1 MFSPNRFSV
10 LQSLE
15 SEDVPKI
22 IKAPNPRGPRS
33 CTSIIAEAVCIHGN
47 LKEILRDN
55 SMGANLSELLRA
67 EKKALES
74 DFKSFRSCPD
84 SLIPEILTAIEA
96 RILKIKGV
104 LPVKG
109 EISTE
114 DSGGSSEHLVTP
126 NIHERK
132 VDEAGS
138 RFVGHEATER
148 EGGKA
153 DLGQEFSEGV
163 VYDQFP
169 LVLPSPN
176 DGIAN
181 DDKNLEV
188 VSSEKDV
195 VKVDSKPVQES
206 LEADESGQSEDEQGS
221 HESLLI
227 PLVSLHGTNPI
238 VNFDDNPIA
247 VNIVDDLYSINK
259 GGIRRKRV
267 GENGILTGSAPKVL
281 DEMTK
286 SNFGK
291 NKLVMFHGKDSVKSK
306 LGSGRSKL
314 KGVGDDLESAPFST
328 PGEEEINIVSG
339 RHCLPGFDPFCK
351 DGVRVQQVGEAEFST
366 EPNLEVSEEMPQRMN
381 GDLKS
386 LAGECMKQAGG
397 SGPGFQTGC
406 KLEEHKAS
414 VQPIGASSWASI
426 VASKGDPKQLS
437 PRLNHRS
444 PVGKLEYVE
453 PKELG
458 IIDIDE
464 NLVDEEF
471 WENSLVGYF
480 FNAQLPFGLIRA
492 TAMNLWRHEGLS
504 DVYGNDQGF
513 FFFKFNSAKS
523 MERILEIGL
532 WHFS

>member
-47 LKEILRDN
+47 LKEILRDK

-138 RFVGHEATER
+138 GFVGHEATER

-153 DLGQEFSEGV
+153 DLEFSEGV

-188 VSSEKDV
+188 VSFEKDV

-238 VNFDDNPIA
+238 VNFDDNP
-247 VNIVDDLYSINK
+247 
-259 GGIRRKRV
+259 
-267 GENGILTGSAPKVL
+267 P
-281 DEMTK
+281 
-286 SNFGK
+286 
-291 NKLVMFHGKDSVKSK
+291 
-306 LGSGRSKL
+306 
-314 KGVGDDLESAPFST
+314 
-328 PGEEEINIVSG
+328 
-339 RHCLPGFDPFCK
+339 
-351 DGVRVQQVGEAEFST
+351 
-366 EPNLEVSEEMPQRMN
+366 
-381 GDLKS
+381 
-386 LAGECMKQAGG
+386 
-397 SGPGFQTGC
+397 
-406 KLEEHKAS
+406 
-414 VQPIGASSWASI
+414 
-426 VASKGDPKQLS
+426 
-437 PRLNHRS
+437 
-444 PVGKLEYVE
+444 
-453 PKELG
+453 
-458 IIDIDE
+458 
-464 NLVDEEF
+464 
-471 WENSLVGYF
+471 
-480 FNAQLPFGLIRA
+480 
-492 TAMNLWRHEGLS
+492 LW
-504 DVYGNDQGF
+504 
-513 FFFKFNSAKS
+513 
-523 MERILEIGL
+523 
-532 WHFS
+532 

>member
-1 MFSPNRFSV
+1 
-10 LQSLE
+10 
-15 SEDVPKI
+15 
-22 IKAPNPRGPRS
+22 
-33 CTSIIAEAVCIHGN
+33 
-47 LKEILRDN
+47 
-55 SMGANLSELLRA
+55 MGANLSELLRA

-138 RFVGHEATER
+138 GFVGHEATEH

-169 LVLPSPN
+169 L
-176 DGIAN
+176 
-181 DDKNLEV
+181 
-188 VSSEKDV
+188 
-195 VKVDSKPVQES
+195 VDSKPVQES

-247 VNIVDDLYSINK
+247 VNNVDDLYSINK

-306 LGSGRSKL
+306 LGSGQ
-314 KGVGDDLESAPFST
+314 GVGDDLESAPFST

-366 EPNLEVSEEMPQRMN
+366 EPTLEVSEEMPQRMN

-397 SGPGFQTGC
+397 SGPGFQTGG

-444 PVGKLEYVE
+444 PVGKL
-453 PKELG
+453 
-458 IIDIDE
+458 
-464 NLVDEEF
+464 
-471 WENSLVGYF
+471 
-480 FNAQLPFGLIRA
+480 
-492 TAMNLWRHEGLS
+492 
-504 DVYGNDQGF
+504 
-513 FFFKFNSAKS
+513 
-523 MERILEIGL
+523 
-532 WHFS
+532 

>member
-1 MFSPNRFSV
+1 
-10 LQSLE
+10 
-15 SEDVPKI
+15 
-22 IKAPNPRGPRS
+22 
-33 CTSIIAEAVCIHGN
+33 
-47 LKEILRDN
+47 
-55 SMGANLSELLRA
+55 MGANLSELLRA

-138 RFVGHEATER
+138 GFVGHEATER

-397 SGPGFQTGC
+397 SGPGFQTGG

-453 PKELG
+453 PKEL
-458 IIDIDE
+458 
-464 NLVDEEF
+464 
-471 WENSLVGYF
+471 
-480 FNAQLPFGLIRA
+480 
-492 TAMNLWRHEGLS
+492 
-504 DVYGNDQGF
+504 
-513 FFFKFNSAKS
+513 
-523 MERILEIGL
+523 
-532 WHFS
+532 